1 MIRIPPPILPG
12 DRIGVVAPAGPPNAR
27 LLRQG
32 ARWLERRGYL
42 VEMGDG
48 ARSPQGYLAAPD
60 RDRLRD
66 LNRMLRRP
74 EIAAIWFARGGYG
87 SARLLEGI
95 DFAAARKQPKRW
107 IGYSDVTALQIA
119 LLRSTGIVSFY
130 GPMVV
135 ELGQQPASFHL
146 ASLERALDGGP
157 YPLLRFSPGKVVR
170 PGRGAGQLVGGC
182 LSLLCSLLGTP
193 FEPDLD
199 GKILFW
205 EEVGEEPFRLDRYLF
220 QLRLAGKFRRLRGML
235 VGRLVD
241 CEPRNRRRALPV
253 REILSD
259 VSEGCRFP
267 VVLGL
272 PFGHARGRW
281 TLPVGYRAAIDTGRG
296 AVRITAP

>member
-1 MIRIPPPILPG
+1 MIRIPPPIHAG

-32 ARWLERRGYL
+32 AEWLERRGYM
-42 VEMGDG
+42 VEMADG
-48 ARSPQGYLAAPD
+48 ALSPQGYLAAPD
-60 RDRLRD
+60 RDRLRA
-66 LNRMLRRP
+66 LNRMLRKP
-74 EIAAIWFARGGYG
+74 EISAIWFARGGYG

-95 DFAAARKQPKRW
+95 DFEAARKLPKRW
-107 IGYSDVTALQIA
+107 IGYSDVTALQLA
-119 LLRSTGIVSFY
+119 LLGKTGIASFY

-135 ELGQQPASFHL
+135 ELGQQPAPFHL

-157 YPLLRFSPGKVVR
+157 YPALRFPPGNVVR
-170 PGRGAGQLVGGC
+170 RGRGAGQLVGGC

-199 GKILFW
+199 DKILFW
-205 EEVGEEPFRLDRYLF
+205 EEIGEEPFRIDRYLY
-220 QLRLAGKFRRLRGML
+220 QLRLAGKLRRLRGML

-241 CEPRNRRRALPV
+241 CQPRDRRRALPL
-253 REILSD
+253 RGIISD
-259 VSEGCRFP
+259 VLEGYRYP

-281 TLPVGYRAAIDTGRG
+281 TLPVGYDAAIDTGKG